1 MQAFDLDKV
10 KKWSLFKSF
19 GGTDGS
25 NFTKAFSV
33 VVQNNRGRF
42 SLPYWRL
49 ARTNTASFV
58 VGLYTTR
65 FEPGKANPM
74 LCGTWDPASSS
85 SACLVFIPRAARHL
99 TTAFV
104 LASMDVRL

>member
-49 ARTNTASFV
+49 ARTNTASPRDLNLARPTRCS
-58 VGLYTTR
+58 VGHGILPPPRRHAWSLYR
-65 FEPGKANPM
+65 ERH
-74 LCGTWDPASSS
+74 GT
-85 SACLVFIPRAARHL
+85 
-99 TTAFV
+99 
-104 LASMDVRL
+104 